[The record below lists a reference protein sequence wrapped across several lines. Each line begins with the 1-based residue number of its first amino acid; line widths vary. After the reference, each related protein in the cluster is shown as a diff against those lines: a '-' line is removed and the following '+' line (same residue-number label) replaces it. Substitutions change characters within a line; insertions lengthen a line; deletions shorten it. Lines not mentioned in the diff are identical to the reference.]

1 MSKIFDIAHEM
12 AKDLFEVGAMDEVT
26 MRTVGIA
33 LFARSKGFSARG
45 HPPHSDKKPSQ
56 SACFCF
62 DARDWQNDRSA
73 VGARGKKAWW
83 SCQALI
89 GRYRSEGHCCIKL
102 K

>member
-45 HPPHSDKKPSQ
+45 HPPHSDKKPS
-56 SACFCF
+56 
-62 DARDWQNDRSA
+62 
-73 VGARGKKAWW
+73 
-83 SCQALI
+83 
-89 GRYRSEGHCCIKL
+89 
-102 K
+102 